1 MVTPFLCQGQTVVKD
16 TIYLIFEKNNGTFS
30 EALGKKFI
38 NKNGINFNLINRTPL
53 VHKESFSRDTLS
65 LDDIKKFAITE
76 EKDIGKKVK
85 NWRLR
90 YNKIQREKLESK
102 YDEYYVPVSNRNFMF
117 QTYLI
122 EKISN
127 EKVVVYEVQFRN
139 EGVIH

>member
-1 MVTPFLCQGQTVVKD
+1 
-16 TIYLIFEKNNGTFS
+16 S